1 MPYFLHRLEVSP
13 KVERS
18 SDVPPPLPP
27 RSPVPPQ
34 CSSPSASLSGH
45 VSPDDCSHINVF
57 TPSSSPSS
65 TPISPSNPFLPR
77 MQRNPFFEELI
88 AGELQ
93 KSPPFEPCSSAGSS
107 PFHYTTLPAQP
118 HTPTA
123 PHEVSATNM
132 ASIKRER
139 PRAVARQISL
149 PALSS
154 KVASPNSPNHSA
166 PCSRSEST
174 GEWEDSFDAFA
185 SSRLNSPNVCPP
197 QKKLTTC
204 PGSSRK
210 RSYPLANNSNYAQE
224 LQTCNEEPPP
234 LPPRRLLRTS
244 VNEIYSDGW
253 LHRGQELA
261 VHKEAY
267 LLSQT
272 GVASL
277 QRGREGECKRNN
289 ISPDPHTSSETSESL
304 SLNSQS
310 HTNVTSPGLTPE
322 DKLKKFKYEPLEDET
337 DCWGG
342 MLFEQDLYGRV
353 CRRNY
358 GQCKVNSHRL
368 SLNAEETT
376 GIEITSKS
384 SGPKMLLDSEISV
397 ADLLKMS
404 PTTLSHADAKALGI
418 SPTPGEDILETN
430 LAETPCTNNN
440 ISFSLT
446 LGDLNMNVNNTD
458 FGFIDSDGS
467 SHSEVGDKSGTLQQ
481 PLENSQV
488 AVYHLETK
496 PEEIFT
502 LKDTYIPEM
511 NSSFEISSNKL
522 CKVAPVSQDNC
533 RDYRNELNN
542 VAPLGHSRVN
552 SRETTALMSQN
563 QTSVSPAAE
572 CREESR
578 NDYDDFNQTQKDFD
592 ENCNIQAE
600 MGKPNQPESFSGVVS
615 ARFRPKAVSRQSSSD
630 SPNSQSK
637 SGDREFE
644 QFLCLVQ
651 NISEISEG
659 PSSYQPSKSILS
671 SSFDFDKQAGLFE
684 CSNDNEQTC
693 HRDSNTTSALSL
705 KGKTAACLKENSV
718 TGKPSE
724 ISFEDLHA
732 KVAPNSRN
740 PCEAKIG
747 QSLHEPP
754 FSPSILSALS
764 LSADTPV
771 CCPSIHP
778 SSMGPSAGA
787 STTLAVAPYTS
798 SYSTT
803 FTTDQPLVAARH
815 SLLPEETQTASNLPR
830 QESR

>member
-123 PHEVSATNM
+123 PRELSATNI

-149 PALSS
+149 PALSP
-154 KVASPNSPNHSA
+154 KVASPTSPNHSA

-174 GEWEDSFDAFA
+174 GEWDDSFDAFA

-197 QKKLTTC
+197 QKRLTTC
-204 PGSSRK
+204 PSSRK
-210 RSYPLANNSNYAQE
+210 RSYPLATNSNYAQE

-277 QRGREGECKRNN
+277 QRGREGECKRNS

-304 SLNSQS
+304 GLNSQS

-353 CRRNY
+353 CRRTY
-358 GQCKVNSHRL
+358 GQCKVNSRL
-368 SLNAEETT
+368 SLNAEETA
-376 GIEITSKS
+376 GIKITSTS
-384 SGPKMLLDSEISV
+384 SGPKMLLESEISV

-404 PTTLSHADAKALGI
+404 PTSLSHADAKALGI
-418 SPTPGEDILETN
+418 SPGEDILETN
-430 LAETPCTNNN
+430 LAESPCTNNN

-481 PLENSQV
+481 PLESSQV
-488 AVYHLETK
+488 AVHHSETK

-522 CKVAPVSQDNC
+522 CKVAPVSQDKC

-542 VAPLGHSRVN
+542 VAPLGHC
-552 SRETTALMSQN
+552 SRETTALMSQH
-563 QTSVSPAAE
+563 QTCVSAAE
-572 CREESR
+572 CRDER
-578 NDYDDFNQTQKDFD
+578 RDDYDDFNQTQKDFD
-592 ENCNIQAE
+592 ENCNIQAKL
-600 MGKPNQPESFSGVVS
+600 GKLNQSESFSGVVS
-615 ARFRPKAVSRQSSSD
+615 ARFRPKGVSRQSSSD

-637 SGDREFE
+637 RGDREFE

-671 SSFDFDKQAGLFE
+671 SSFEFDKQAGLLE
-684 CSNDNEQTC
+684 CSNNNEQTC
-693 HRDSNTTSALSL
+693 HRDSNTTSAPSL
-705 KGKTAACLKENSV
+705 KGKTAACLKESSV

-764 LSADTPV
+764 LSADAPV
-771 CCPSIHP
+771 CCPSVHP
-778 SSMGPSAGA
+778 SSTGPSAGA

-803 FTTDQPLVAARH
+803 FTTDQPLAARH
-815 SLLPEETQTASNLPR
+815 SLLPEETQTASSLPR

>member
-123 PHEVSATNM
+123 PRELSATNI

-149 PALSS
+149 PALSP
-154 KVASPNSPNHSA
+154 KVASPTSPNHSA

-174 GEWEDSFDAFA
+174 GEWDDSFDAFA

-204 PGSSRK
+204 PSSRK
-210 RSYPLANNSNYAQE
+210 RSYPLATNSNYAQE

-277 QRGREGECKRNN
+277 QRGREGECKRNS

-304 SLNSQS
+304 GLNSQS

-353 CRRNY
+353 CRRTY
-358 GQCKVNSHRL
+358 GQCKVNSRL
-368 SLNAEETT
+368 SLNAEETA
-376 GIEITSKS
+376 GIKITSTS
-384 SGPKMLLDSEISV
+384 SGPKMLLESEISV

-404 PTTLSHADAKALGI
+404 PTSLSHADAKALGI
-418 SPTPGEDILETN
+418 SPTPGDVLETN
-430 LAETPCTNNN
+430 LAESPCTNNN

-481 PLENSQV
+481 PLESSQV
-488 AVYHLETK
+488 AVHHSETK

-522 CKVAPVSQDNC
+522 CKVAPVSQDKC

-542 VAPLGHSRVN
+542 VAPLGHC
-552 SRETTALMSQN
+552 SRETTALMSQH
-563 QTSVSPAAE
+563 QTCVSAAE
-572 CREESR
+572 CRDER
-578 NDYDDFNQTQKDFD
+578 RDDYDDFNQTQKDFD
-592 ENCNIQAE
+592 ENCNIQAKL
-600 MGKPNQPESFSGVVS
+600 GKPNQSESFSGVVS
-615 ARFRPKAVSRQSSSD
+615 ARFRPKGVSRQSSSD

-637 SGDREFE
+637 RGDREFE

-671 SSFDFDKQAGLFE
+671 SSFEFDKQAGLLE
-684 CSNDNEQTC
+684 CSNNNEQTC
-693 HRDSNTTSALSL
+693 HRDSNTTSAPSL
-705 KGKTAACLKENSV
+705 KGKTAACLKESSV

-764 LSADTPV
+764 LSADAPV
-771 CCPSIHP
+771 CCPSVHP
-778 SSMGPSAGA
+778 SSTGPSAGA

-803 FTTDQPLVAARH
+803 FTTDQPLAARH
-815 SLLPEETQTASNLPR
+815 SLLPEETQTASSLPR